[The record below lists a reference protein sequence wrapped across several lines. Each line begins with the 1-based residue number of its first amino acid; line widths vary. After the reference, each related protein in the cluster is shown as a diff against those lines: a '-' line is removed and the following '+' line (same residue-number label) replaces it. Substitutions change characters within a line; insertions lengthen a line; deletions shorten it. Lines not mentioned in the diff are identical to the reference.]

1 MLTNI
6 TSAPIPAQLQVIG
19 AGGFV
24 LADTGPITVDAAN
37 TVTEDVYAP
46 SQLVH
51 CRFVNASKSKVR
63 AELAT
68 QASTGDFTDQLIV
81 AAQ

>member
-63 AELAT
+63 ADMAT
-68 QASTGDFTDQLIV
+68 EDFTGDATYDDIV